1 MTRHA
6 LPLMLLGLLA
16 FGPREASAQPQ
27 PSADEFVP
35 VAEAPPGEQIP
46 AINLVGAAY
55 GFVWVVLVGYVWT
68 LGRRMSQAER
78 DLAALEQ
85 RRS

>member
-1 MTRHA
+1 MTRHV
-6 LPLMLLGLLA
+6 LSVLLLGLVA

-46 AINLVGAAY
+46 AMNLVGAAY

-78 DLAALEQ
+78 DLADLEQ

>member
-1 MTRHA
+1 MTRYA
-6 LPLMLLGLLA
+6 LPLLLFSLLA

>member
-1 MTRHA
+1 MTRHV
-6 LPLMLLGLLA
+6 LSVLLLGLVA

-46 AINLVGAAY
+46 AMNLVGAAY

-78 DLAALEQ
+78 DLAELEQ

>member
-6 LPLMLLGLLA
+6 LTLLLLGLLA
-16 FGPREASAQPQ
+16 LAPRVAAAQPQ

-68 LGRRMSQAER
+68 LGRRMTQAER
-78 DLAALEQ
+78 DLAELEQ